1 MSQSKNYSQGTDV
14 LYEENGVETINEIRN
29 LQQMWD
35 TAIQMQSNGSYDT
48 ETMYAIY
55 RNMNPKLTYQDI
67 SNVCSGV
74 FADTYWN
81 NIFMDPS
88 FLAKSLV
95 QALGLDPNIANNLA
109 RTSFAQWRGILCRKN
124 ISDIGT
130 IPTAGDYTQSVDIV
144 CNQNTELNTDQ
155 LIEQWNNQF
164 WNTPQVGKN
173 YIYARC
179 ANTNFKGAITNPKL
193 QMFYSTG
200 GFNQPP
206 TSWIQCFTVANN
218 GAAVGN
224 VVLEGGKPGSLNP
237 GGRGVSEAF
246 FLSPAS
252 NDHICVIAALT
263 SDFFLKNN
271 PLTIPLGNWNSNT
284 YITNNG
290 ASAWHNFDPQKSLED
305 SLKFYNQDDTEEDFV
320 FVARCKNVPIG
331 SKISLKSDDSTVKFT
346 TGEIIVTSSVQEI
359 RKNVTLPGNYIGNLK
374 VRFEGPD
381 GKLLPASAA
390 LEITQAWKLKHGHTN
405 YLDAVKRLGAI
416 ENIRSLEEVQL
427 SLGSFT
433 ITGGAKSK

>member
-1 MSQSKNYSQGTDV
+1 MSQSKNYSEGTDV
-14 LYEENGVETINEIRN
+14 LYEENGVETQEIRTI
-29 LQQMWD
+29 QQMWD
-35 TAIQMQSNGSYDT
+35 KAIEMQSNGAFDT
-48 ETMYAIY
+48 EAMYAIY
-55 RNMNPKLTYQDI
+55 KNMNPKLTYQDI
-67 SNVCSGV
+67 ANVCSGV

-95 QALGLDPNIANNLA
+95 QALGLDLPNATNIAGIA
-109 RTSFAQWRGILCRKN
+109 MSQWRGILCRKN
-124 ISDIGT
+124 IGDIGT
-130 IPTAGDYTQSVDIV
+130 IPTRNDYTQSVDII

-164 WNTPQVGKN
+164 WQTPQVGKN

-179 ANTNFKGAITNPKL
+179 ANTNFKGAITNPQL

-206 TSWIQCFTVANN
+206 TAWIQCFTVANN
-218 GAAVGN
+218 TAIGN
-224 VVLEGGKPGSLNP
+224 VVLEGEKEGPIAPGI
-237 GGRGVSEAF
+237 RGVSEAF
-246 FLSPAS
+246 YLNPSS
-252 NDHICVIAALT
+252 NAHICVIAALT
-263 SDFFLKNN
+263 SDFFQKNN

-305 SLKFYNQDDTEEDFV
+305 TLKFYNQDDTEEDFT
-320 FVARCKNVPIG
+320 FIARCKNVPEG
-331 SKISLKSDDSTVKFT
+331 SKISLKSEDSAVKFD
-346 TGEIIVTSSVQEI
+346 TGEIIVTSSAQVIQKSI
-359 RKNVTLPGNYIGNLK
+359 TLPGNYIGNLK

-381 GKLLPASAA
+381 GKLLPASSA
-390 LEITQAWKLKHGHTN
+390 LEITQVWKLKHGHVN

-416 ENIRSLEEVQL
+416 DSLRSLQEVQL

-433 ITGGAKSK
+433 ITGGARDK

>member
-1 MSQSKNYSQGTDV
+1 MSQSKNASQGTDV
-14 LYEENGVETINEIRN
+14 LYEENGVVTGNEIRN
-29 LQQMWD
+29 IQQMWD
-35 TAIQMQSNGSYDT
+35 TAIEMQSNGSYDT

-55 RNMNPKLTYQDI
+55 KNMNPKLTYQDI

-95 QALGLDPNIANNLA
+95 QALGLDMASANNLA
-109 RTSFAQWRGILCRKN
+109 AISIRQWRGILCRKN
-124 ISDIGT
+124 IRDIGT
-130 IPTAGDYTQSVDIV
+130 IPTGTDYTQSVDIV

-155 LIEQWNNQF
+155 VIEQWNNQF
-164 WNTPQVGKN
+164 WQTPQVGKN

-179 ANTNFKGAITNPKL
+179 ANTNFKGDITNPQL

-206 TSWIQCFTVANN
+206 TSWIQCLTAAN
-218 GAAVGN
+218 GTAVGN
-224 VVLEGGKPGSLNP
+224 VVLQGGEEGSLAP
-237 GGRGVSEAF
+237 GVRGVSEAF
-246 FLSPAS
+246 FLNPTS
-252 NDHICVIAALT
+252 NNHICVIAALT

-284 YITNNG
+284 YITSNG

-305 SLKFYNQDDTEEDFV
+305 TLKFYNQDDTEEDFT
-320 FVARCKNVPIG
+320 FVARCKNVPPG
-331 SKISLKSDDSTVKFT
+331 SKISLASDDSALKFT

-359 RKNVTLPGNYIGNLK
+359 RKTVSLPGNYKGNLK

-381 GKLLPASAA
+381 GKLLPASSA
-390 LEITQAWKLKHGHTN
+390 LEITQVWNLKHGHTN

-416 ENIRSLEEVQL
+416 ENLRSLAEVQL

-433 ITGGAKSK
+433 ITGGARAK